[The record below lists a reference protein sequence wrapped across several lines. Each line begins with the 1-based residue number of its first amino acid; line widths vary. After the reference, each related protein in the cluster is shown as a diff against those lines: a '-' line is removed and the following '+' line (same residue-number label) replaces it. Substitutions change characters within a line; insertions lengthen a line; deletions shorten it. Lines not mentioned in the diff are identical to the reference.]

1 MNLDKKVGIS
11 STDDLL
17 DDSILAVDPT
27 QIQTLSDIMK
37 QIKKLHELEE
47 RNVSVF
53 LNRCF

>member
-27 QIQTLSDIMK
+27 QIQTLSDIMM